1 MKPSRMHLAPLALL
15 LVLAIARPLIA
26 ADLAEVF
33 ADAKAND
40 PVVGAAEANYLAQR
54 ESVPQTRAGLLPTVS
69 AGSNVTRSSGESQ
82 TVDFN
87 TFSIVTQQQESASDG
102 YSVSLNQT
110 LVDAS
115 RWYDYF
121 SARAGATRAEWEFAN
136 AEQNL
141 ITRVAQTYLSVLRV
155 HALLV
160 STRAAEDAARRQ
172 LEQVQQRFDVGLV
185 AITDVLDSQAA
196 LDAAIVNRIQAE
208 GDHDIFFEGLRTL
221 TGVSYDSV
229 LDLADELPIVDPAPV
244 DEEEWV
250 QTALATNF
258 LIRSAQ
264 AGLKSAERNLRARLA
279 GHLPTVDANVS
290 YNAST
295 SDRTF
300 FGTPQDLDTNS
311 TSYRLNLSLPLF
323 TGGATHSRF
332 RQARHQVAAARQ
344 QLIQQELT
352 VTRDTRSFFRA
363 VQTDVARVEARLKA
377 IRSAQSALEATETG
391 YEVGTRN
398 IVEVLQAQNRLFSS
412 QFDYAD
418 SRYNYVLNLLRLKQA
433 AGVLQEADL
442 DDVNGY
448 ADAEKEIVR
457 LN

>member
-1 MKPSRMHLAPLALL
+1 MKPSRMHIAPLVLL
-15 LVLAIARPLIA
+15 LALFARPLVA
-26 ADLAEVF
+26 ADLAEVY

-40 PVVGAAEANYLAQR
+40 PVVGAARANYLAQR
-54 ESVPQTRAGLLPTVS
+54 ESVPQARAGLLPNVN
-69 AGSNVTRSSGESQ
+69 AGSNVNRSSGESQ
-82 TVDFN
+82 TVDFE
-87 TFSIVTQQQESASDG
+87 TFQIVTREQESASDG

-115 RWYDYF
+115 RWFDYF
-121 SARAGATRAEWEFAN
+121 SARAGATRAEWDFAN

-155 HALLV
+155 HARLV

-221 TGVSYDSV
+221 TGVAYESV
-229 LDLADELPIVDPAPV
+229 LDLADELPIVDPAPTN
-244 DEEEWV
+244 EEQWV
-250 QTALATNF
+250 ETALATNF

-264 AGLKSAERNLRARLA
+264 AGLTSAERNLRARLA

-290 YNAST
+290 YSAST

-311 TSYRLNLSLPLF
+311 TAYRLNLSVPLF

-332 RQARHQVAAARQ
+332 RQARHQVSAARQ
-344 QLIQQELT
+344 QLLQQELI

-398 IVEVLQAQNRLFSS
+398 IVEVLLAQRRLFAS
-412 QFDYAD
+412 QFDYAR
-418 SRYNYVLNLLRLKQA
+418 SRYDYVINLLRLKEA
-433 AGVLQEADL
+433 AGAL
-442 DDVNGY
+442 DERDVAELNTFM
-448 ADAEKEIVR
+448 DAANPVR
-457 LN
+457 RL